1 MLCTGGGL
9 LKLGG
14 MSRPTDPHGHGPLVP
29 EKLQTWPLGWTQDR
43 LPSPLWMIM
52 FTSLNYGV
60 GFAVLP
66 SPNIVRFMTV
76 PSDRS

>member
-1 MLCTGGGL
+1 
-9 LKLGG
+9 
-14 MSRPTDPHGHGPLVP
+14 
-29 EKLQTWPLGWTQDR
+29 
-43 LPSPLWMIM
+43 MIM